1 MHILALSGSTRRA
14 STNTALLQA
23 LSAVAPE
30 GMDITVFDGLG
41 QLPIF
46 SPDLEGPDRPKA
58 VSNFIAHI
66 KAADGVIIA
75 SPEYVR
81 ALPGGLK
88 NALDW
93 LVSGEE
99 LIGKPIA
106 LAHASHRGDEM
117 LTDLRRVLSTVS
129 SGFTTDIF
137 LRIPVMAS
145 TPEEIHA
152 LVTRTDMAQDARA
165 FLTRFSQWVHR
176 LSPAQAAC
184 EDQHTAQNTA

>member
-1 MHILALSGSTRRA
+1 MHILALSGSNRRA
-14 STNTALLQA
+14 STNTSLLKA

-30 GMDITVFDGLG
+30 GMEIPICDGLG

-58 VSNFIAHI
+58 VSDFIARI

-106 LAHASHRGDEM
+106 LAHASHRGDDM
-117 LTDLRRVLSTVS
+117 LTDLRRVLSTLS
-129 SGFTTDIF
+129 TGFAADIF
-137 LRIPVMAS
+137 LRVPVMKS
-145 TPEEIHA
+145 SPEDIHA
-152 LVTRTDMAQDARA
+152 LVTHPDTAQDARA
-165 FLTRFSQWVHR
+165 FLIRFSEWAHSLAPTR
-176 LSPAQAAC
+176 
-184 EDQHTAQNTA
+184 

>member
-1 MHILALSGSTRRA
+1 MHIFALSGSNRRA
-14 STNTALLQA
+14 STNTPLLKA

-30 GMDITVFDGLG
+30 GMKITVCDRLG

-46 SPDLEGPDRPKA
+46 SPDLEGPDCPKA
-58 VSNFIAHI
+58 VSDFIAQI

-106 LAHASHRGDEM
+106 LAHASHRGDDM
-117 LTDLRRVLSTVS
+117 LTDLRRVLSTLS
-129 SGFTTDIF
+129 TGFAADIF
-137 LRIPVMAS
+137 LRVPVMKS
-145 TPEEIHA
+145 SPEDIHA
-152 LVTRTDMAQDARA
+152 LVTHPDTAQDARA
-165 FLTRFSQWVHR
+165 FLIRFSEWAHSLAPIR
-176 LSPAQAAC
+176 
-184 EDQHTAQNTA
+184 

>member
-1 MHILALSGSTRRA
+1 MHILALSGSTRRV
-14 STNTALLQA
+14 STNTALLRA
-23 LSAVAPE
+23 LSAVAPK
-30 GMDITVFDGLG
+30 GMDITVYDGLG

-46 SPDLEGPDRPKA
+46 SPDLEGPDRPQA
-58 VSNFIAHI
+58 VSDFIAQI

-106 LAHASHRGDEM
+106 LAHASHRGEDM
-117 LTDLRRVLSTVS
+117 LTDLRRVLSTLS
-129 SGFTTDIF
+129 AGFAADIF
-137 LRIPVMAS
+137 LRVPVMKS
-145 TPEEIHA
+145 SPEQIHA
-152 LVTRTDMAQDARA
+152 LVTHPDTAQDART
-165 FLTRFSQWVHR
+165 FLIRFSEWAHSLAPSR
-176 LSPAQAAC
+176 
-184 EDQHTAQNTA
+184 

>member
-1 MHILALSGSTRRA
+1 MHILALSGSNRRA
-14 STNTALLQA
+14 STNTALLKA

-30 GMDITVFDGLG
+30 GMEITICDGLG

-58 VSNFIAHI
+58 VSDFIARI

-106 LAHASHRGDEM
+106 LAHASHRGDDM
-117 LTDLRRVLSTVS
+117 LTDLRRVLSTLS
-129 SGFTTDIF
+129 TGFAADIF
-137 LRIPVMAS
+137 LRVPVMKLS
-145 TPEEIHA
+145 PEDIHA
-152 LVTRTDMAQDARA
+152 LVTHPDTAQDARA
-165 FLTRFSQWVHR
+165 FLIRFSVWAHSLAPTR
-176 LSPAQAAC
+176 
-184 EDQHTAQNTA
+184 

>member
-1 MHILALSGSTRRA
+1 MHILALSGSNRRA
-14 STNTALLQA
+14 STNTSLLKA

-30 GMDITVFDGLG
+30 GMEITICDGLG

-58 VSNFIAHI
+58 VSDFIARI

-106 LAHASHRGDEM
+106 LAHASHRGDDM
-117 LTDLRRVLSTVS
+117 LTDLRRVLSTLS
-129 SGFTTDIF
+129 TGFAADIF
-137 LRIPVMAS
+137 LRVPVMKS
-145 TPEEIHA
+145 SPEDIHA
-152 LVTRTDMAQDARA
+152 LVTHPDTAQDARA
-165 FLTRFSQWVHR
+165 FLIRFSEWAHSLAPTR
-176 LSPAQAAC
+176 
-184 EDQHTAQNTA
+184 

>member
-1 MHILALSGSTRRA
+1 MHIFALSGSTRRA
-14 STNTALLQA
+14 STNTALLKA

-30 GMDITVFDGLG
+30 GMEITVCDGLG

-58 VSNFIAHI
+58 VSDFIAQI

-106 LAHASHRGDEM
+106 LAHASHRGDDM
-117 LTDLRRVLSTVS
+117 LTDLRRVLSTLS
-129 SGFTTDIF
+129 TGFAADIF
-137 LRIPVMAS
+137 LRVPVMKS
-145 TPEEIHA
+145 SPEDIHA
-152 LVTRTDMAQDARA
+152 LVTHPDTAQDVRA
-165 FLTRFSQWVHR
+165 FLMRFSEWTHSLAPTR
-176 LSPAQAAC
+176 
-184 EDQHTAQNTA
+184 

>member
-14 STNTALLQA
+14 STNTALLKA

-30 GMDITVFDGLG
+30 GMEITVCDGLG

-58 VSNFIAHI
+58 VSDFIARI

-106 LAHASHRGDEM
+106 LAHASHRGDDM
-117 LTDLRRVLSTVS
+117 LTDLRRVLSTLS
-129 SGFTTDIF
+129 TGFAADIF
-137 LRIPVMAS
+137 LRVPVMKLS
-145 TPEEIHA
+145 PEDIHA
-152 LVTRTDMAQDARA
+152 LVTHPDTAQDARA
-165 FLTRFSQWVHR
+165 FLIRFSEWAHSLAPTR
-176 LSPAQAAC
+176 
-184 EDQHTAQNTA
+184 

>member
-23 LSAVAPE
+23 LSAIAPE

-58 VSNFIAHI
+58 VSNFIAQI

-176 LSPAQAAC
+176 LLPAQAAC
-184 EDQHTAQNTA
+184 EDQNTA

>member
-1 MHILALSGSTRRA
+1 MHILALSGSTRRT

-58 VSNFIAHI
+58 VSNFIAQI

-106 LAHASHRGDEM
+106 LTHASHRGEDM

-129 SGFTTDIF
+129 TGFATDIF
-137 LRIPVMAS
+137 LRVPVMAS

-152 LVTRTDMAQDARA
+152 LVTRQGMTQDARA